1 MSETN
6 AAVPNSTQSQSNNPW
21 HHMKGVL
28 GRMEIPGT
36 ILPRR
41 WLRPYYFAAPH
52 RIDDKQY
59 VIESLSSLKESLHFF
74 YGFLYIVAGGAALG
88 WSATHFRED
97 NALWVTLLCLAIAI
111 PAHIYGRHLKQ
122 DRFDIYDRETGMLR
136 NEYGWFKRKYH
147 EIPFWECHGRLVSGP
162 NHFGIIKHS
171 LHFSHPTYGLGTTVV
186 ESSTYD
192 VPLGYWSFLIQY
204 MDKNKPLPDI
214 PYLKDYPNRDPGL
227 GDWDAWEEKMKKDQI
242 VDPYAIWLTELGRHP
257 EWDAANYGRDL
268 SKHKRVVIESMLMF
282 DAAILVVIGSIVA
295 FLVWLF

>member
-1 MSETN
+1 MIEETTL
-6 AAVPNSTQSQSNNPW
+6 ADRERIPSNNPW

-28 GRMEIPGT
+28 KRMEIPGK

-59 VIESLSSLKESLHFF
+59 VIPSVSSLKESLHFF
-74 YGFLYIVAGGAALG
+74 YGFLYIVAGGAAFG
-88 WSATHFRED
+88 WTLTSFEVD
-97 NALWVTLLCLAIAI
+97 PALWVTLCCLAIAI

-122 DRFDIYDRETGMLR
+122 DRFDIYDRETGIFR
-136 NEYGWFKRKYH
+136 EEYGWFKRKYH

-171 LHFSHPTYGLGTTVV
+171 LHFSHPTFGLGTLVV

-227 GDWDAWEEKMKKDQI
+227 GDWDAWEEKMKKDEI

-257 EWDAANYGRDL
+257 EWDVANYGRD
-268 SKHKRVVIESMLMF
+268 VESNTRRGARYMAIALAFMFGLMF
-282 DAAILVVIGSIVA
+282 LIFALFD
-295 FLVWLF
+295 WLT

>member
-1 MSETN
+1 MIEETTL
-6 AAVPNSTQSQSNNPW
+6 ADRERIPSNNPW
-21 HHMKGVL
+21 HHTKGVL
-28 GRMEIPGT
+28 KRMEIPGT

-59 VIESLSSLKESLHFF
+59 VIPSVSSLKESLHFF
-74 YGFLYIVAGGAALG
+74 YGFLYIVAGCVAIEWAATL
-88 WSATHFRED
+88 FRGEFEPW
-97 NALWVTLLCLAIAI
+97 AIGICLAIAI
-111 PAHIYGRHLKQ
+111 PSHIYGRHLKQ
-122 DRFDIYDRETGMLR
+122 DRFDIYDRETGMFR
-136 NEYGWFKRKYH
+136 EEYGWFKRKYH

-171 LHFSHPTYGLGTTVV
+171 LHFSHPTFGLGTLVV

-227 GDWDAWEEKMKKDQI
+227 GDWDTWEEKMKKDEI

-257 EWDAANYGRDL
+257 EWDVANYGRDL